1 MVFAPINIHNTPTQS
16 RTAWATVPA
25 MLMLGIIASI
35 TAGIASV
42 SLTNLRSANAMIAIS
57 RAQSAAESG
66 LSFGARRLQS
76 EVNRFVID
84 RGVIDY
90 DLAEKLWLGTWT
102 ELDGSITVLD
112 PTDYVIPSP
121 SGSGIVHALFDVF
134 DQVDEHAVERVQG
147 DELLPLLSNN
157 DQHIELKPIAIDV
170 DLEGS
175 IFRLSY
181 ELLSDQSKIKITSVG
196 ESKGIKRSISME
208 FDLDK
213 RIDYAIVA
221 MSRLMLGKNV
231 IVEGPIGTRYGI
243 NAGELN
249 PEFGVP
255 LVMKS
260 DFYDLDVGVL
270 DLDLDAF
277 ALLVLNNDVDG
288 DNRLRVNHIAEGNGL
303 GDPLIDYDGDEFVT
317 DFDLFLSHYDADGDI
332 RVVFDPLKALDAGF
346 PGLSQEF
353 SEDLQLALLIDHA
366 RADRNHDGQVDATDR
381 ELGWD
386 DGIIDI
392 KDRYGKVDGSLSFA
406 VSVSDWETETASDWQ
421 SGIHGS
427 VTPNYG
433 DAPSSFEVSQDQL
446 AELTTEMF
454 AGAQTWFETE
464 SLTGIAFGDLD
475 SGQVNSNILTG
486 GTYIPASSSSWEG
499 VPYESAGAY
508 DYYQRPM
515 YQNMTFNNVRIP
527 VGTNAVFED
536 CLFIGVTWIETTQDV
551 DDPNW
556 NYAGALE
563 PDGLGG
569 YQERYAD
576 LDATTGGVVY
586 QDTRIVSNNIR
597 FHDCTFLG
605 SIAGDVPSEYTHW
618 RNKIQVTGESRFFI
632 DPDDPN
638 LADQQDGLL
647 LQSELQ
653 ALDSADLEQMSRSSI
668 LMPGWSVEIGAFTND
683 EAVGINL
690 QGTIVTG
697 LLDLRGVVN
706 VYGAILSTF
715 RPVLGEGPLFYGG
728 NPDAFNTTIGYFGPE
743 DGDEEGVDLEGK
755 EFDGYGRISLR
766 ANPDAPLPDG
776 VPWPITIVA
785 DGDSYQEGYE

>member
-157 DQHIELKPIAIDV
+157 DQYIELKPIAIDV
-170 DLEGS
+170 DPEGS

-288 DNRLRVNHIAEGNGL
+288 DNRLRVNHITEGNGL

-353 SEDLQLALLIDHA
+353 NEDLQLALLIDHA

-406 VSVSDWETETASDWQ
+406 VSA
-421 SGIHGS
+421 
-427 VTPNYG
+427 
-433 DAPSSFEVSQDQL
+433 QDQL

-683 EAVGINL
+683 EAVGVNL

-715 RPVLGEGPLFYGG
+715 RPVLV
-728 NPDAFNTTIGYFGPE
+728 GYFGPE

-755 EFDGYGRISLR
+755 EFEGYGRISLR

-785 DGDSYQEGYE
+785 DGESYQEGYE